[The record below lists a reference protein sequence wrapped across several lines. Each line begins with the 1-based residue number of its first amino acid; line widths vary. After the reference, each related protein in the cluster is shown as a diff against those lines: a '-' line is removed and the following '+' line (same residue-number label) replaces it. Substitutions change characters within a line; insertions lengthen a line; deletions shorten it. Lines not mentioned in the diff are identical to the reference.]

1 MGKPNYNSA
10 LEIVSV
16 NAVNQLKFFPAH
28 LAPLNPRSLR
38 A

>member
-16 NAVNQLKFFPAH
+16 NAVNQLKFFQA
-28 LAPLNPRSLR
+28 LFNALNPCCLR
-38 A
+38 V